1 MHDASRSRDKAWAFL
16 AGWEGLIRAVALIL
30 ICKDCSTG
38 ITLLGIMVFNQG
50 GRTQVPERKAI
61 DALTVFIF
69 AFNSFRFA
77 RHMQLFSSV

>member
-1 MHDASRSRDKAWAFL
+1 MHDVSQSRDKAGAFL
-16 AGWEGLIRAVALIL
+16 AGWEGLIRAVVFIL

-38 ITLLGIMVFNQG
+38 ITQLGIMVFNQG

-61 DALTVFIF
+61 DALTVFNF

-77 RHMQLFSSV
+77 RHV

>member
-16 AGWEGLIRAVALIL
+16 AGWEGLIRAVVLTL

-38 ITLLGIMVFNQG
+38 ITPLGITVFNHG
-50 GRTQVPERKAI
+50 GRTQIPERKAI
-61 DALTVFIF
+61 DAFNF

-77 RHMQLFSSV
+77 RHV